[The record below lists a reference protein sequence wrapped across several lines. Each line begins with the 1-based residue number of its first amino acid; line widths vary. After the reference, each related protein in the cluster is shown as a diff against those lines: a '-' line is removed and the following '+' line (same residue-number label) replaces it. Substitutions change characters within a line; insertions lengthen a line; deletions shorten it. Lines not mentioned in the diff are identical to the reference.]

1 MADTKENKSAPAL
14 LHFRFPVAKDE
25 HGGEFTDCEAFLDHL
40 GRSESGGSWPVGR
53 NGLWHGG
60 IHITNAS
67 APWCALGGPFAG
79 LQPLRNMADGEV
91 VAYRVCSDLKAA
103 RWWGK
108 PVPHACSFVLIR
120 HYVQPGE
127 TEQSGLTFYTL
138 YMNLAPWNAYSQGD
152 AEHWSINVRCGLNA
166 FADEHRAFHLGAL
179 PKGTKIWW
187 NSADPALRRAHGE
200 TVMGLVTLQQN
211 VQEPGIDLYAGDN
224 VWVSVRDAGNFKPEY
239 GGPVRPAWWAPLLPP
254 NRHTLLLDSVVCP
267 NPIAIKAG
275 EAIGHLGCVR
285 LPGAFILSP
294 LEEQYQTHIEC
305 FTDDRNLA
313 NFLTNPEQVGED
325 KPAFLK
331 FIPNVTAYDY
341 HSWPLQFE
349 PRMAVSTLDTVVR
362 LADARSAKD
371 GVTGQ
376 LYWCTDQH
384 ESWIRD
390 EDTKKLSRYDLASQ
404 GFEQVDI
411 PTTGFKYLGEN
422 RSRKG
427 FIRKLIEVLHFAA
440 KQEQRIAYGAMK
452 YEYARLLED
461 IDAEREYDAWH
472 MLSWLCVPILRH
484 FLNRLIIKH
493 TSEWAHFSHAMWE
506 EEHLSDYRQNEP
518 GEAEYWDTVLKNE
531 VWIPDLD
538 KSKVNLPAEL
548 WHMHPVMFLDAICV
562 PKTSDWAHSPFADL
576 ICEAESRNDYT
587 AYNRTYPH
595 PNPSHTEV
603 HRKTNLTSM
612 TIAQV
617 MDAQSISQMFAT
629 GRYQI
634 TPAVLS
640 EAVRVLGLDSH
651 ALYDEAVQ
659 DKIFEEYIIK
669 IKRPSIIDYLEGD
682 GNVEDAAYA
691 CAKEF
696 ASVGV
701 KQGKEISPDPYTF
714 ETNPDGSFILDRL
727 HKKVHK
733 KRHAASDGIGYYNGD
748 KLNKAFVMPN
758 ELIQKLKDSKNGI

>member
-152 AEHWSINVRCGLNA
+152 TEHWSINVRCGLNA

-224 VWVSVRDAGNFKPEY
+224 VWVSVRNAGNFKPEY

-275 EAIGHLGCVR
+275 EPIGHLGCVR
-285 LPGAFILSP
+285 LPGGFISSP

-349 PRMAVSTLDTVVR
+349 PRKAVSTLDTVVR

-376 LYWCTDQH
+376 LYWCTDQQ

-404 GFEQVDI
+404 GFQQVDI

-440 KQEQRIAYGAMK
+440 KQGQRIAYGAMK

-472 MLSWLCVPILRH
+472 MLSWLCVPVLRH
-484 FLNRLIIKH
+484 SLNRLIIKH

-506 EEHLSDYRQNEP
+506 EEHLSDYRKNEP

-562 PKTSDWAHSPFADL
+562 PQASGWAHSPFADL
-576 ICEAESRNDYT
+576 IGKAESNNNYN
-587 AYNRTYPH
+587 AYNGSSIHGYKPTYH
-595 PNPSHTEV
+595 G
-603 HRKTNLTSM
+603 NLTTLPLSEIM
-612 TIAQV
+612 KKQKNKEI
-617 MDAQSISQMFAT
+617 FAT
-629 GRYQI
+629 GRFQI
-634 TPAVLS
+634 IHETLVAAIYFLNLNI
-640 EAVRVLGLDSH
+640 ADK
-651 ALYDEAVQ
+651 YDEEMQ
-659 DKIFEEYIIK
+659 DKIFT
-669 IKRPSIIDYLEGD
+669 DYLLKTKRHQIGD
-682 GNVEDAAYA
+682 YLSGRGDLSSAMYA
-691 CAKEF
+691 TAQEW
-696 ASVGV
+696 ASVGIKKGQL
-701 KQGKEISPDPYTF
+701 KQRVPLLDAAGHQQYDINHKVITTQHPATF
-714 ETNPDGSFILDRL
+714 EGES
-727 HKKVHK
+727 
-733 KRHAASDGIGYYNGD
+733 YYNGD
-748 KLNKAFVMPN
+748 GINHASITPQQLQKALLN
-758 ELIQKLKDSKNGI
+758 SR

>member
-267 NPIAIKAG
+267 NPISIKAG

-285 LPGAFILSP
+285 LPGAFISSP

-349 PRMAVSTLDTVVR
+349 PRKAVSTLDTVVR

-376 LYWCTDQH
+376 LYWCTDQQ

-461 IDAEREYDAWH
+461 IDAEREYDARH

-484 FLNRLIIKH
+484 SLNRLIIKH

-506 EEHLSDYRQNEP
+506 EEHLSDYRKNEP

-531 VWIPDLD
+531 VWIPYLD

-576 ICEAESRNDYT
+576 IGKAESNNNYN
-587 AYNRTYPH
+587 AYNGSSIHGYKPTYH
-595 PNPSHTEV
+595 G
-603 HRKTNLTSM
+603 NLTTLPLSEIM
-612 TIAQV
+612 KKQKNKEI
-617 MDAQSISQMFAT
+617 FAT
-629 GRYQI
+629 GRFQI
-634 TPAVLS
+634 IHETLVAAIDFLNLNI
-640 EAVRVLGLDSH
+640 ADK
-651 ALYDEAVQ
+651 YDEEMQ
-659 DKIFEEYIIK
+659 DKIFA
-669 IKRPSIIDYLEGD
+669 DYLLKTKRHQIGD
-682 GNVEDAAYA
+682 YLSGRGDLSSAMYA
-691 CAKEF
+691 TAQEW
-696 ASVGV
+696 ASVGIKKGQL
-701 KQGKEISPDPYTF
+701 KQRVPLLDAAGHQQYDINHKVITTQHPATF
-714 ETNPDGSFILDRL
+714 EGES
-727 HKKVHK
+727 
-733 KRHAASDGIGYYNGD
+733 YYNGD
-748 KLNKAFVMPN
+748 GINHASITPQQLQEALLN
-758 ELIQKLKDSKNGI
+758 SR

>member
-25 HGGEFTDCEAFLDHL
+25 HGGEFTDCEAFLDQL
-40 GRSESGGSWPVGR
+40 GRSESGGFWPVGR

-152 AEHWSINVRCGLNA
+152 TEHWSINVRSGLNA

-267 NPIAIKAG
+267 NPISIKAG

-285 LPGAFILSP
+285 LPGAFISSP

-349 PRMAVSTLDTVVR
+349 PRKAVSTLDTVVR

-376 LYWCTDQH
+376 LYWCTDQQ

-461 IDAEREYDAWH
+461 IDAEREYDARH

-484 FLNRLIIKH
+484 SLNRLIIKH

-506 EEHLSDYRQNEP
+506 EEHLSDYRKNEP

-531 VWIPDLD
+531 VWIPYLD

-576 ICEAESRNDYT
+576 IGKAESNNNYN
-587 AYNRTYPH
+587 AYNGSSIHGYKPTYH
-595 PNPSHTEV
+595 G
-603 HRKTNLTSM
+603 NLTTLPLSEIM
-612 TIAQV
+612 KKQKNKEI
-617 MDAQSISQMFAT
+617 FAT
-629 GRYQI
+629 GRFQI
-634 TPAVLS
+634 IHETLVAAIDFLNLNI
-640 EAVRVLGLDSH
+640 ADK
-651 ALYDEAVQ
+651 YDEEMQ
-659 DKIFEEYIIK
+659 DKIFA
-669 IKRPSIIDYLEGD
+669 DYLLKTKRHQIGD
-682 GNVEDAAYA
+682 YLSGRGDLSSAMYA
-691 CAKEF
+691 TAQEW
-696 ASVGV
+696 ASVGIKKGQL
-701 KQGKEISPDPYTF
+701 KQRVPLLDAAGHQQYDINHKVITTQYPATF
-714 ETNPDGSFILDRL
+714 EGES
-727 HKKVHK
+727 
-733 KRHAASDGIGYYNGD
+733 YYNGD
-748 KLNKAFVMPN
+748 GINHASITPQQLQEALLN
-758 ELIQKLKDSKNGI
+758 SR

>member
-14 LHFRFPVAKDE
+14 LHFRFPVSKDE

-152 AEHWSINVRCGLNA
+152 TEHWSINVRCGLNA

-285 LPGAFILSP
+285 LPGAFISSP

-349 PRMAVSTLDTVVR
+349 PRKAVSTLDTVVR

-376 LYWCTDQH
+376 LYWCTDQQ

-461 IDAEREYDAWH
+461 IDAEREYDARH

-484 FLNRLIIKH
+484 SLNRLIIKH

-506 EEHLSDYRQNEP
+506 EEHLSDYR
-518 GEAEYWDTVLKNE
+518 KM
-531 VWIPDLD
+531 
-538 KSKVNLPAEL
+538 SPA
-548 WHMHPVMFLDAICV
+548 
-562 PKTSDWAHSPFADL
+562 K
-576 ICEAESRNDYT
+576 RN
-587 AYNRTYPH
+587 
-595 PNPSHTEV
+595 
-603 HRKTNLTSM
+603 
-612 TIAQV
+612 
-617 MDAQSISQMFAT
+617 T
-629 GRYQI
+629 GTQY
-634 TPAVLS
+634 
-640 EAVRVLGLDSH
+640 
-651 ALYDEAVQ
+651 
-659 DKIFEEYIIK
+659 
-669 IKRPSIIDYLEGD
+669 
-682 GNVEDAAYA
+682 
-691 CAKEF
+691 
-696 ASVGV
+696 
-701 KQGKEISPDPYTF
+701 
-714 ETNPDGSFILDRL
+714 
-727 HKKVHK
+727 
-733 KRHAASDGIGYYNGD
+733 
-748 KLNKAFVMPN
+748 
-758 ELIQKLKDSKNGI
+758 

>member
-25 HGGEFTDCEAFLDHL
+25 HGGEFTDCEAFLDQL
-40 GRSESGGSWPVGR
+40 GRSESGGFWPVGR

-79 LQPLRNMADGEV
+79 LQPLRNMADCEV

-152 AEHWSINVRCGLNA
+152 TEHWSINVRCGLNA

-267 NPIAIKAG
+267 NPISIKAG

-285 LPGAFILSP
+285 LPGAFISSP

-349 PRMAVSTLDTVVR
+349 PRKAVSTLDTVVR

-376 LYWCTDQH
+376 LYWCTDQQ

-461 IDAEREYDAWH
+461 IDAGREYDARH

-484 FLNRLIIKH
+484 SLNRLIIKH

-506 EEHLSDYRQNEP
+506 EEHLSDYRKNEP

-531 VWIPDLD
+531 VWIPYLD

-576 ICEAESRNDYT
+576 IGKAESNNNYN
-587 AYNRTYPH
+587 AYNGSSIHGYKPTYH
-595 PNPSHTEV
+595 G
-603 HRKTNLTSM
+603 NLTTLPLSEIM
-612 TIAQV
+612 KKQKNKEI
-617 MDAQSISQMFAT
+617 FAT
-629 GRYQI
+629 GRFQI
-634 TPAVLS
+634 IHETLVAAIDFLNLNI
-640 EAVRVLGLDSH
+640 ADK
-651 ALYDEAVQ
+651 YDEEMQ
-659 DKIFEEYIIK
+659 DKIFA
-669 IKRPSIIDYLEGD
+669 DYLLKTKRHQIGD
-682 GNVEDAAYA
+682 YLSGRGDLSSAMYA
-691 CAKEF
+691 TAQEW
-696 ASVGV
+696 ASVGIKKGQL
-701 KQGKEISPDPYTF
+701 KQRVPLLDAAGHQQYDINHKVITTQHPATF
-714 ETNPDGSFILDRL
+714 EGES
-727 HKKVHK
+727 
-733 KRHAASDGIGYYNGD
+733 YYNGD
-748 KLNKAFVMPN
+748 GINHASITPQQLQEALLN
-758 ELIQKLKDSKNGI
+758 SR